1 MIGPYRI
8 DVTGQIKESEMVYY
22 DINNRYRRV
31 EAIGYRTTEDGITKD
46 FSEMDDFSSYSK
58 FYLVFDGQLNMSRI
72 TSIKIDQPI
81 GTIKSRLVFS
91 ETGGEGQNLCV
102 FHARGKKKTNTEV
115 TLPAPPPTVITPIK
129 RDNQNSAELKNARFV
144 LKNLDTN
151 RYVVGG
157 TTSLLINNT
166 WAYTIEGA
174 STYQSGDRI
183 ALRQSGTYQF
193 YEVQAENE
201 YYKQCNKTEEG
212 KLAVGSAFYV
222 ELGNSK
228 SITLTNQPRGLFIID
243 KIDDTTKKEL
253 KNTRFVIKKQG
264 TNQYAIGGN
273 QNDAVTWT
281 NSIRNA
287 TIYKPQE
294 KICFEE
300 EVTCELYEV
309 QRESDAYQECSIDNP
324 LKVGNSINI
333 SYRQTKSVTV
343 TNRRKYVKLSGCV
356 WEDKVWRISG
366 KENSSLNNLYL
377 NKGEAGEGDINDKA
391 LRYVTVKL
399 KDKNE
404 NVITFQDRN
413 GNFVQ
418 QIETDANGNYL
429 MGNVLIDKLNEYY
442 IEFTYNGMKYQSVIE
457 NLNREN
463 GSKAAEGQY
472 RTDFNNNY
480 TTIVAG
486 GSLNEQNRKSYN
498 LKYDRTDYTSKIHY
512 GDNLKYG
519 YNGQKYPINGTY
531 DNFLIRANTRNAYK
545 KIGSGYLTDIKTG
558 QQIRENAI
566 DVIQNINLG
575 LKEREQ
581 PNLTLVKDLDT
592 IKATINGATHIYK
605 YGDRFN
611 SSSQESFGIE
621 PAIRYQSKY
630 GDMSYTRELYP
641 SDVYYEGANELQ
653 VFVTYKIGIK
663 NMTTLTTVLNQ
674 INDYYD
680 TKYYKEQSKIS
691 VGTQVNEKGEI
702 KENSRLQY
710 KVVEDS
716 GSNQYTKMEIQPI
729 NMRLSANSVGYVY
742 VQLEVKKEYISV
754 IVEKNSNNQEEKLDN
769 IAEIASYSVKDE
781 NGNAYA
787 GIDINSEPG
796 NININNPKTFEDD
809 TDKAPGLKLKLRE
822 ERKIEGTVF
831 IDSTT
836 GELRTGEVRQGSGI
850 YENGEPLVQGVKV
863 RLINKKTNQIAFVHN
878 NKVWKPAETETN
890 QNGYY
895 SIEGF
900 IPEEYE
906 LIYIWGG
913 QTYHN
918 QNGELEKIRV
928 QDYKATIY
936 KDKNRKIEADRN
948 QEWYKINANTRYSDA
963 IDDRIQRQQIDK
975 QTEVMI
981 NQNKKVIENYK
992 ADEGKIK
999 LQNDEEEMLI
1009 TEIESRTPRFKINL
1023 EYKTEVTNGKLEHQH
1038 TISNIDFGIV
1048 ERARQNI
1055 KLTKEVKRIKVVLSN
1070 GFVLIDSTIGPNK
1083 EIQSKHTTYIPKATS
1098 NNGQIKLEIDN
1109 EILQGASLEV
1119 DYRFKVVN
1127 ISEKDYLTE
1136 EYYNFGE
1143 FSENNNKDL
1152 VALKIATIIDYL
1164 DNQLTLDLNKEQLW
1178 NTYDEKQ
1185 KENLIRKEGLLDE
1198 KLKQTLLEKYEV
1210 IHTEQLASKELRP
1223 IEQVNEAE
1231 IILKVY
1237 RILQNGL
1244 DDNLIMDNDAEVLK
1258 IIKTGGSTIMA
1269 TPGNYVP
1276 AEGVKETDEAQS
1288 ETVTILPPTGLKTD
1302 YIAYVLLSISSLG
1315 LLVSGIV
1322 LIKKIVLKK

>member
-1 MIGPYRI
+1 M
-8 DVTGQIKESEMVYY
+8 KYY
-22 DINNRYRRV
+22 DTNNSLR
-31 EAIGYRTTEDGITKD
+31 ETSAIGYRTTEDGETKD
-46 FSEMDDFSSYSK
+46 FSNMTNLSSTSK
-58 FYLVFDGQLNMSRI
+58 FYLVFNGKLNMSKIVSI
-72 TSIKIDQPI
+72 TVDQPV
-81 GTIKSRLVFS
+81 GTIKGRLVLS
-91 ETGGEGQNLCV
+91 EAGGDGQNLIV
-102 FHARGKKKTNTEV
+102 FYARGKLKANTEV
-115 TLPAPPPTVITPIK
+115 KLPAPPPTVITPIK
-129 RDNQNSAELKNARFV
+129 RDNQNNAELKNARFV

-174 STYQSGDRI
+174 SVYKSGDKI
-183 ALRQSGTYQF
+183 ALRQSGRYQF

-201 YYKQCNKTEEG
+201 YYKQCSKTEGG
-212 KLAVGSAFYV
+212 KLAVGEAFYV

-264 TNQYAIGGN
+264 SNQYAIGGT

-281 NSIRNA
+281 NNIRNA

-309 QRESDAYQECSIDNP
+309 QRESDAYQECSIEEP
-324 LKVGNSINI
+324 LKVASSINI
-333 SYRQTKSVTV
+333 YYRQSKNVSI

-366 KENSSLNNLYL
+366 KGYSNLNNLYL

-391 LRYVTVKL
+391 LAHVTVKL

-404 NVITFQDRN
+404 NTIAFKDKN
-413 GNFVQ
+413 GNVVQ
-418 QIETDANGNYL
+418 EIETDANGNYL
-429 MGNVLIDKLNEYY
+429 IGNVLIDKLNEYY

-457 NLNREN
+457 NLNKEN
-463 GSKAAEGQY
+463 GSKATEGQY

-486 GSLNEQNRKSYN
+486 GSLNQQNRKTYD
-498 LKYDRTDYTSKIHY
+498 LKYDKTDYTSQIHY
-512 GDNLKYG
+512 GDHLKYG

-531 DNFLIRANTRNAYK
+531 DNFLIKANTRNAYK

-558 QQIRENAI
+558 QQIRENEI
-566 DVIQNINLG
+566 DVIENINLG

-592 IKATINGATHIYK
+592 VRATINGAVHIYK

-611 SSSQESFGIE
+611 PEIYGGNGTEGQESFNIE
-621 PAIRYQSKY
+621 PKIRYQSKY
-630 GDMSYTRELYP
+630 GNMSYTRELYP
-641 SDVYYEGANELQ
+641 SDVYYQGSDELQ

-663 NMTTLTTVLNQ
+663 NTSSLTTVLNQ

-680 TKYYKEQSKIS
+680 TKYYGEEGRIL
-691 VGTQVNEKGEI
+691 VGTQLDDKGMI
-702 KENSRLQY
+702 KESSKLQC
-710 KVVEDS
+710 KVVANS

-729 NMRLSANSVGYVY
+729 NMRLSANSIGYVY
-742 VQLEVKKEYISV
+742 VQLEVKKEYISD
-754 IVEKNSNNQEEKLDN
+754 IVEKNSKNQEEKLDN

-863 RLINKKTNQIAFVHN
+863 RLINKKTNQIAFVHD

-895 SIEGF
+895 SMEGF

-906 LIYIWGG
+906 LVYIWGG
-913 QTYHN
+913 QTYSN
-918 QNGELEKIRV
+918 QNGQLEKIRV
-928 QDYKATIY
+928 QNYKSTIY
-936 KDKNRKIEADRN
+936 KDKNRKLEADRN
-948 QEWYKINANTRYSDA
+948 QEWYKINIDTRYSDA
-963 IDDRIQRQQIDK
+963 IDSRTQRQQIDK
-975 QTEVMI
+975 QTEIMI
-981 NQNKKVIENYK
+981 NNNKTVIENYNSN
-992 ADEGKIK
+992 EGKMK
-999 LQNDEEEMLI
+999 LENGEESLI
-1009 TEIESRTPRFKINL
+1009 TEIESYTPKFKINL

-1038 TISNIDFGIV
+1038 KISNIDFGIV

-1055 KLTKEVKRIKVVLSN
+1055 KLTKEVKRIKVVLAN
-1070 GFVLIDSTIGPNK
+1070 GFVLIDSTMGPNK
-1083 EIQSKHTTYIPKATS
+1083 EVESKHTTYIPQAMS
-1098 NNGQIKLEIDN
+1098 NNGQIKVEIDN

-1119 DYRFKVVN
+1119 DYGFKIVN
-1127 ISEKDYLTE
+1127 ISEKEYLTE
-1136 EYYNFGE
+1136 DYYNFGE
-1143 FSENNNKDL
+1143 FTENNNKDL

-1164 DNQLTLDLNKEQLW
+1164 DNNLTLDLNKEELW
-1178 NTYDEKQ
+1178 HTYDEKE
-1185 KENLIRKEGLLDE
+1185 KENLIRKDGLLDE
-1198 KLKQTLLEKYEV
+1198 KLKQTLIKTNEV
-1210 IHTEQLASKELRP
+1210 AHTEQLASTELRP
-1223 IEQVNEAE
+1223 IDQANEAE
-1231 IILKVY
+1231 VTLKLY
-1237 RILQNGL
+1237 RILQTGL
-1244 DDNLIMDNDAEVLK
+1244 DDNFIMDNDAEILK
-1258 IIKTGGSTIMA
+1258 IIKTGGSTIVS
-1269 TPGNYVP
+1269 TPGNYIP
-1276 AEGVKETDEAQS
+1276 SEGVKETDEAQS
-1288 ETVTILPPTGLKTD
+1288 ETITILPPTGLETN
-1302 YIAYVLLSISSLG
+1302 YIAYTLLAISSLG
-1315 LLVSGIV
+1315 LLISGIV
-1322 LIKKIVLKK
+1322 LIKKFVLKK